1 MLFGFPVVPYTTPNA
16 ASVPN
21 RTNTWS
27 PPPRAVV
34 GPVSSTSWPLIR
46 LPPRAIGLAVIAA
59 RAVAMRRNTMKIVF
73 AFTKDQASFERHAL
87 SWPRLNLSSP
97 LSIPISTENG
107 WEEPVNECLLGRPVR
122 HGAAKVLRIHSV
134 RTRDE
139 DTDPR
144 SHRPESVGSR
154 VRRVGDRRERPRE
167 FIRTDGGRG
176 VDRSVAACRRPRSE
190 FHRHG
195 RRLRLGPQR
204 GSHRRSARRPSG
216 RCALGHEGR
225 RRLLPRR
232 CPDELRPPVHRAR
245 PPAGFYTSPD
255 GPCRRPPAAQSTR

>member
-154 VRRVGDRRERPRE
+154 DRRVGERR
-167 FIRTDGGRG
+167 
-176 VDRSVAACRRPRSE
+176 
-190 FHRHG
+190 
-195 RRLRLGPQR
+195 
-204 GSHRRSARRPSG
+204 
-216 RCALGHEGR
+216 GR
-225 RRLLPRR
+225 RRGIVWGVGGHKVQRGAGAWS
-232 CPDELRPPVHRAR
+232 RPPGGIFPHPR
-245 PPAGFYTSPD
+245 PP
-255 GPCRRPPAAQSTR
+255 PPGAPPGKK

>member
-73 AFTKDQASFERHAL
+73 AFTKDQAALEGHAV

-154 VRRVGDRRERPRE
+154 VRRVGDRRERPRG

-176 VDRSVAACRRPRSE
+176 VERSRS
-190 FHRHG
+190 G
-195 RRLRLGPQR
+195 
-204 GSHRRSARRPSG
+204 
-216 RCALGHEGR
+216 
-225 RRLLPRR
+225 
-232 CPDELRPPVHRAR
+232 
-245 PPAGFYTSPD
+245 
-255 GPCRRPPAAQSTR
+255 CRRPPREFYRHRRRLPMGAPPGSSRAKC